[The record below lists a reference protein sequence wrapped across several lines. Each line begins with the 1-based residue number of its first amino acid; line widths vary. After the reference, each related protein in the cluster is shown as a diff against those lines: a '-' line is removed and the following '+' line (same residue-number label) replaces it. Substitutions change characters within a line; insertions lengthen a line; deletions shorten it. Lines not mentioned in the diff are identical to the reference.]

1 MGSLLPMNIFLRQE
15 LDRMAKVLK
24 VVRATLSQL
33 KLAIEGTIIMS
44 NSLREALDSMY
55 DARVPE
61 SWGKISWDSGS
72 IGFWFTELLER
83 HVQFKSW
90 LSHGR
95 PRVFWMTGFFNP
107 QGFLTAMRQV
117 NYFYNNFLK

>member
-1 MGSLLPMNIFLRQE
+1 MNIFLRQE

-24 VVRATLSQL
+24 VVRATLSDL

-61 SWGKISWDSGS
+61 SWGK
-72 IGFWFTELLER
+72 
-83 HVQFKSW
+83 VN
-90 LSHGR
+90 
-95 PRVFWMTGFFNP
+95 FFVTMINLWIIKES
-107 QGFLTAMRQV
+107 QIWILDILGIRLHWILV
-117 NYFYNNFLK
+117 H